1 MELDRVFQSLDNTSI
16 RVSVGKTNLARDSIL
31 LLGHCVS
38 GEGIEPNTNKV
49 MANQKLSEP

>member
-1 MELDRVFQSLDNTSI
+1 MELDRVFQRLDNTSI

-49 MANQKLSEP
+49 MANQKPSEP